1 MALLGSAVTSAG
13 LLAAIP
19 IYTDAVLQRL
29 LVKELEARQRER
41 GRHPGRTSAM
51 INLFRAASAEERG
64 ERFRELDAAI
74 GGAIRSLG
82 LPVLA
87 HTTQLTLSYLRQDNG
102 RDGARLFLSVEAL
115 DGLLDEVELVH
126 GRVFGARD
134 DGVLEAIISEYVL
147 RDRPVLLG
155 DELQVSSIAPGGP
168 AFTVRIV
175 GVYRPAADSRLF
187 WPYGLRQYD
196 DSLLVDS
203 GEFRR
208 RFLDGPVSHVAQ
220 IRWHYALDYHALRVA
235 ALGEV
240 LQRHHEFLRMAEPA
254 RVQVQFPLREVID
267 TYLVRAEQLRLTLT
281 LLLVPVALL
290 LSFFT
295 YLVARLLV
303 ESERDAI
310 ATLRSRGAG
319 AEQVVGVYLGQAAV
333 LGVVGLAAG
342 PPVGLF
348 ISAVIG
354 AADGFLV
361 FVDRTSLPVALSLRA
376 WLFAAAGAA
385 LFVLTTVAAA
395 VAARGSIVER
405 KAAQARRESR
415 APFWHRFYL
424 DGALLAVAAYGY
436 LRFTGG
442 GEGMSPAGT
451 EESPP
456 LDPLLF
462 GVSVAFILGCGLALL
477 RLLPPAVR
485 ALAAV
490 GGSRWPAPL
499 YAALIQV
506 GRAPA
511 NGQLVALFLLL
522 AVALGIFNS
531 QAARTINASLVDR
544 VAYRVGADIVVEPH
558 FPSAAPA
565 TAAPIDAPVSAA
577 VSGVA
582 AGALREPPYHA
593 FGRLEGVER
602 ATRVF
607 RRARATVRLPD
618 GATTHAQV
626 LGVVAPE
633 FAQVAYF
640 PPGLLPRHHY
650 RYAQALA
657 SSPLALLAGSA
668 LRDRHGVRLGDRIE
682 VRWSGQPALA
692 GFVVGFVD
700 YWPTF
705 NPRGEE
711 RWLTGIPDRRGPTN
725 LVVANLAY
733 LHAKLALEPYEV
745 WLDTRDGASSAAVY
759 AAMRDEGLVV
769 ERLYD
774 TAQVLLGARNDAM
787 VQSTNGALT
796 LGFAIAMLTSVA
808 GFIVFWVM
816 ALRTRTLQFGVLR
829 AMGLRPGQVTW
840 MLITELLVLAAGA
853 ALIGFAAG
861 RLAAD
866 LFIPLV
872 QVAEGAAQVPP
883 FRVTALRTDFL
894 RVYAVVAASLL
905 VQSVVFQLYVARVS
919 VHQALKLGEE

>member
-1 MALLGSAVTSAG
+1 MSAG

-29 LVKELEARQRER
+29 LVQELESRQRER

-51 INLFRAASAEERG
+51 INLFRAAPAERRS

-74 GGAIRSLG
+74 GGQAIPSLG

-87 HTTQLTLSYLRQDNG
+87 HTTQLTLSFLVQDNE

-115 DGLLDEVELVH
+115 DGMLEEVEVVH
-126 GRVFGARD
+126 GRAYAASD

-147 RDRPVLLG
+147 RDHPVLLG
-155 DELQVSSIAPGGP
+155 DELRVSSVTPGGP
-168 AFTVRIV
+168 SFTVRIV

-196 DSLLVDS
+196 DSLLVDY

-208 RFLDGPVSHVAQ
+208 RFLDRPVSHVAQ
-220 IRWHYALDYHALRVA
+220 VRWHYALDYHALRVG

-240 LQRHHEFLRMAEPA
+240 LQRHHEFLRMAEPS
-254 RVQVQFPLREVID
+254 RVEVQFPLQQVIGS
-267 TYLVRAEQLRLTLT
+267 YLARAGQLRLTLT

-310 ATLRSRGAG
+310 ATLRSRGAR
-319 AEQVVGVYLGQAAV
+319 AEQVVGIYVGQAAA
-333 LGVVGLAAG
+333 LGVLALAAG

-376 WLFAAAGAA
+376 WLFAAAGVV

-395 VAARGSIVER
+395 FAARGSIVER
-405 KAAQARRESR
+405 KAARARDEAR
-415 APFWHRFYL
+415 APFWHRYYL
-424 DGALLAVAAYGY
+424 DAALLAVAAYGY

-442 GEGMSPAGT
+442 GEALSLTGMQGSEA
-451 EESPP
+451 P

-462 GVSVAFILGCGLALL
+462 GLSVAFILGCGLALL

-485 ALAAV
+485 GLAAL
-490 GGSRWPAPL
+490 GGGRWPAPL

-511 NGQLVALFLLL
+511 SGQLVALFLLL

-531 QAARTINASLVDR
+531 QTARTINASLVDR
-544 VAYRVGADIVVEPH
+544 IAYRVGADIVVEPY

-565 TAAPIDAPVSAA
+565 TVAPIDAPPSSAVPSVVS
-577 VSGVA
+577 
-582 AGALREPPYHA
+582 GALREPPYHA
-593 FGRLEGVER
+593 FGRLDGVER

-618 GATTHAQV
+618 GATAHAQV

-640 PPGLLPRHHY
+640 PPGLLPSHHY

-657 SSPLALLAGSA
+657 SNPLAVLAGSA

-682 VRWSGQPALA
+682 VRWTGQPPLA
-692 GFVVGFVD
+692 GFVVGFVE

-705 NPRGEE
+705 NPRGEG
-711 RWLTGIPDRRGPTN
+711 RWLSGIPDRRGPTN
-725 LVVANLAY
+725 LIVANLAY
-733 LHAKLALEPYEV
+733 LHAKLALEPYEI
-745 WLDTRDGASSAAVY
+745 WIDTHDGVSSAAVY
-759 AAMRDEGLVV
+759 AAMQDEGLVV

-774 TAQVLLGARNDAM
+774 TSQVLLGARNDAM

-796 LGFAIAMLTSVA
+796 LGFAIAMLTSIA

-829 AMGLRPGQVTW
+829 AMGLRPRQVTA

-883 FRVTALRTDFL
+883 FRVTALRADFL

-905 VQSVVFQLYVARVS
+905 AQSIVFQLYVARVS

>member
-1 MALLGSAVTSAG
+1 MSAG

-29 LVKELEARQRER
+29 LVQELESRQRER

-51 INLFRAASAEERG
+51 INLFRAAPAEQRS

-74 GGAIRSLG
+74 GAQAIPSLG

-87 HTTQLTLSYLRQDNG
+87 HTTQLTLSFLIQDNE

-115 DGLLDEVELVH
+115 DGMLDEVEVVH
-126 GRVFGARD
+126 GRAYAARD
-134 DGVLEAIISEYVL
+134 DGVLEAIISEYAL
-147 RDRPVLLG
+147 REHPVLLG
-155 DELQVSSIAPGGP
+155 DELQVSSVTPDGP

-196 DSLLVDS
+196 DSLLVDY
-203 GEFRR
+203 GEFRGQ
-208 RFLDGPVSHVAQ
+208 FLDRPVSHVAQ
-220 IRWHYALDYHALRVA
+220 VRWHYALDYHALRVG

-240 LQRHHEFLRMAEPA
+240 LQRHHEFLRMAEPS
-254 RVQVQFPLREVID
+254 RVEVQFPLQEVIGS
-267 TYLVRAEQLRLTLT
+267 YLVRAGQLRLTLT

-319 AEQVVGVYLGQAAV
+319 AEQVVGIYVGQAAA
-333 LGVVGLAAG
+333 LGVLALAAG

-361 FVDRTSLPVALSLRA
+361 FVNRTSLPVALSLRA
-376 WLFAAAGAA
+376 WLFAAAGVV
-385 LFVLTTVAAA
+385 LFMFTTVAAA

-405 KAAQARRESR
+405 KAARARDESR
-415 APFWHRFYL
+415 APFWHRYYL
-424 DGALLAVAAYGY
+424 DAALLAVAAYGY
-436 LRFTGG
+436 LRFTGD
-442 GEGMSPAGT
+442 GEALSLTGMEGSTA
-451 EESPP
+451 P

-462 GVSVAFILGCGLALL
+462 GLSVAFILGCGLALL

-485 ALAAV
+485 GLAAV
-490 GGSRWPAPL
+490 GGGRWPASV
-499 YAALIQV
+499 YAALVQV

-511 NGQLVALFLLL
+511 SGQLVALFLLL

-531 QAARTINASLVDR
+531 QTARTINASLVDR
-544 VAYRVGADIVVEPH
+544 VAYRVGADIVVEPY

-565 TAAPIDAPVSAA
+565 TVAPIDAPPSSAVASVVS
-577 VSGVA
+577 
-582 AGALREPPYHA
+582 GALREPPYHA
-593 FGRLEGVER
+593 FGRLDGVER

-618 GATTHAQV
+618 GATAHAQV

-657 SSPLALLAGSA
+657 SNPLAVLAGSA

-682 VRWSGQPALA
+682 VRWTGQPPLA
-692 GFVVGFVD
+692 GFVVGFVE

-711 RWLTGIPDRRGPTN
+711 RWLSGIPDRRGPTN
-725 LVVANLAY
+725 LIVANLAY
-733 LHAKLALEPYEV
+733 LHAKLALEPYEI
-745 WLDTRDGASSAAVY
+745 WLDTRDGVSSAAVY
-759 AAMRDEGLVV
+759 AAMQDEGLVV

-774 TAQVLLGARNDAM
+774 TSQVLLGARNDAM

-796 LGFAIAMLTSVA
+796 LGFAIAMLTSIA

-829 AMGLRPGQVTW
+829 AMGLRPRQVTA

-853 ALIGFAAG
+853 ALIGYAAG

-872 QVAEGAAQVPP
+872 QLAEGAAQVPP
-883 FRVTALRTDFL
+883 FRVTALRADFL

-905 VQSVVFQLYVARVS
+905 AQSIVFQLYVARVS